1 MKSTPCKKQGSH
13 QLCRRLSLVL
23 GLQKSFLKLNPWKN
37 PSTWQRCQLRL
48 RRQQAHCPLPQPH
61 RPHLPPRPNSQTP
74 RAHKLLP
81 QPHRPH
87 LPPRPN
93 SQTPRAQAPAIRGEP
108 LTVLPASRQKVTK
121 RFTLVTSP
129 RQLSSPY
136 SLESGVN
143 CVPRDEKP
151 AGRCWEGGDRK
162 RK

>member
-13 QLCRRLSLVL
+13 QLCRRFSLVL

-48 RRQQAHCPLPQPH
+48 RRQQAHCP
-61 RPHLPPRPNSQTP
+61 
-74 RAHKLLP
+74 LP